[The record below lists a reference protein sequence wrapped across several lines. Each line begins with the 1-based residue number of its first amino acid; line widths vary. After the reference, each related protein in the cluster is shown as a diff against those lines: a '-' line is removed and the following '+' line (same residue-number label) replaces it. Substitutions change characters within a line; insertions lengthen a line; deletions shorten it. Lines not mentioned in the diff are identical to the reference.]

1 MENTREKVAAVVAR
15 LRGSGIVC
23 DLFGGWAEEVLG
35 LREPSAHGD
44 IDMVYRS
51 ETFKERD
58 SKLREIPE
66 FEEVP
71 LKRFRHKGAFR
82 FYGTPCEITL
92 VQEREGPFTLFWGD
106 VPFRWDTPLLYGV
119 SVEVGWEPI
128 SVVSANN
135 LKRYRD
141 LHKDTQPHRW
151 RDPQATEPSP

>member
-1 MENTREKVAAVVAR
+1 MENTLEKVAAVIAK
-15 LRGSGIVC
+15 LRSSGIIC

-44 IDMVYRS
+44 IDMLYRN
-51 ETFKERD
+51 ETFKELDSNLRD
-58 SKLREIPE
+58 IPE

-71 LKRFRHKGAFR
+71 LKRFRHKRAFR
-82 FYGTPCEITL
+82 FYGTLCEITL
-92 VQEREGPFTLFWGD
+92 VQEREGPLTLFWGD
-106 VPFRWDTPLLYGV
+106 VPFRWDTPLLHGV
-119 SVEVGWEPI
+119 SVEVGREPI

-151 RDPQATEPSP
+151 RDPQALEPSP

>member
-1 MENTREKVAAVVAR
+1 MENTREKVAAVIAK
-15 LRGSGIVC
+15 LRSSGMTC

-35 LREPSAHGD
+35 LREPFAHSD
-44 IDMVYRS
+44 IDMLYRS
-51 ETFKERD
+51 ETFEELD
-58 SKLREIPE
+58 TKLREIPE

-71 LKRFRHKGAFR
+71 LKRFRHKRAFR
-82 FYGTPCEITL
+82 FYGTLCEITL

-106 VPFRWDTPLLYGV
+106 VPFQWDNPLLHGV
-119 SVEVGWEPI
+119 LVVVGMEPI

-151 RDPQATEPSP
+151 RDPQSLEPSA